1 MTILDKD
8 SADRLFAAL
17 AALAAEAMRAAILET
32 IAQGAAEARKVS
44 R

>member
-8 SADRLFAAL
+8 SADRLF

-32 IAQGAAEARKVS
+32 IAQGAAQTQKVAR
-44 R
+44 